1 YTISNRL
8 HFVSVDFE
16 TSTWWKELLNAGFDT
31 HKKAFV
37 SCTGV
42 TLYLTREAIVD
53 TLKKMTL
60 LASDSV
66 IAVAFYLPLAQLD
79 EGDQS
84 MQEMAI
90 KGAAASGT
98 PFVSFF
104 TYEEIT
110 KLANEIGLK
119 EIQIVSTKNMTEK
132 YFKNRTDKL
141 VPASGEFFLVAKI

>member
-1 YTISNRL
+1 
-8 HFVSVDFE
+8 
-16 TSTWWKELLNAGFDT
+16 
-31 HKKAFV
+31 
-37 SCTGV
+37 
-42 TLYLTREAIVD
+42 
-53 TLKKMTL
+53 
-60 LASDSV
+60 
-66 IAVAFYLPLAQLD
+66 
-79 EGDQS
+79 